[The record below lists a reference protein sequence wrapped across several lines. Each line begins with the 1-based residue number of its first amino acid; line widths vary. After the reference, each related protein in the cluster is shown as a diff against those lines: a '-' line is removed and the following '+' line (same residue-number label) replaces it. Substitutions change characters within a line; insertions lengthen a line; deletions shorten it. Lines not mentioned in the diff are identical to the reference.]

1 MPPVTAAAVQ
11 TATATPDVPPG
22 VFCVIPVYNN
32 GGTVKDIALR
42 CRDILPKVV
51 VVDDGSTD
59 VDVTEL
65 LEETDITVLRH
76 KQNQGKGRAIMTGLN
91 YVSEQNGA
99 YMITI
104 DADGQHYPEDI
115 EKFLPHLTPEAD
127 AIIIGARDFS
137 GDNIPG
143 GSRFGRKF
151 ASFWLKVETSQGMED
166 CQSGFRA
173 YPVEP
178 IKQLGM
184 TGRYYDFEAEIL
196 ARACWAGLGL
206 KTVPIRVWYPEPG
219 EKRVTSFRPFLDNF
233 RLSCMHA
240 RLVGR
245 RLLPFPHKQ
254 LIKRPGKRKEEI
266 KNLLHPVRFVT
277 YLLQENATPM
287 GLGAAAALGVLIGT
301 PPIFGLHSVAIFYMA
316 SRLHLNKLMALSAQN
331 ICTPPF
337 VPAFCI
343 ELGYYLRHG
352 SWLTDI
358 SAETIFG
365 QFEYRL
371 WEWVIGSLILGPILA
386 ILAGI
391 LVYIAA
397 QLIANYRLT
406 NGQRQ

>member
-1 MPPVTAAAVQ
+1 MIMPA
-11 TATATPDVPPG
+11 VPPG
-22 VFCVIPVYNN
+22 VFCVVPVYNN
-32 GGTVKDIALR
+32 GETIKDIALR
-42 CRDILPKVV
+42 CRDILPDVV

-59 VDVTEL
+59 VDVTAL
-65 LEETDITVLRH
+65 LSETDITVLRH
-76 KQNQGKGRAIMTGLN
+76 EQNQGKGRAIMTGLD
-91 YVSEQNGA
+91 YVNEQNGT

-115 EKFLPHLTPEAD
+115 EKFLPHLTSSTD

-137 GDNIPG
+137 CDNIPG

-151 ASFWLKVETSQGMED
+151 ASFWLKVETSQGMDD

-173 YPVEP
+173 YPVKP
-178 IKQLGM
+178 LKQLAL
-184 TGRYYDFEAEIL
+184 TGRYYDFEAEVL
-196 ARACWAGLGL
+196 ARACWGGLKL

-240 RLVGR
+240 KLVGR

-254 LIKRPGKRKEEI
+254 LVKRPSKKEEI
-266 KNLLHPVRFVT
+266 KNLLHPVKFMTR
-277 YLLQENATPM
+277 LLQENTSPM
-287 GLGAAAALGVLIGT
+287 ELGVAAGLGVLVGAI
-301 PPIFGLHSVAIFYMA
+301 PIFGLHSVVIYYMA
-316 SRLHLNKLMALSAQN
+316 SRLNLNKLMALSAQN

-352 SWLTDI
+352 TFLTDI
-358 SAETIFG
+358 SAETVFG

-371 WEWVIGSLILGPILA
+371 WEWLIGSLILGPILA

-391 LVYIAA
+391 LVYFAA
-397 QLIANYRLT
+397 KLITNYRLT
-406 NGQRQ
+406 HEQRN